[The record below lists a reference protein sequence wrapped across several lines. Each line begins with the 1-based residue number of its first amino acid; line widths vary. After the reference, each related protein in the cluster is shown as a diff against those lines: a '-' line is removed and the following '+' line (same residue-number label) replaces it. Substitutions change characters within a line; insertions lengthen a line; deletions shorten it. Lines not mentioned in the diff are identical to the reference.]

1 MNKTD
6 KLFASLKLLGIN
18 PRMET
23 FSERKKVQKA
33 VYLLDKTFGLNF
45 FYSYNWYLY
54 VPYSPEVAQIIFGV
68 LEDKKNTPVNTNIL
82 QEEEIK
88 KIKRM
93 KEFLGSDIHST
104 DQLELLA
111 SVQFLIDCAGKSPTK
126 ENEIIDFLK
135 QKKPYFST
143 DEVRRAIKRL
153 EKLKNY

>member
-45 FYSYNWYLY
+45 DYSYNWYLY
-54 VPYSPEVAQIIFGV
+54 GPYSPEVTQIIFRV
-68 LEDKKNTPVNTNIL
+68 LQDKTHNPVNTNIL

-93 KEFLGSDIHST
+93 KEFLGSDIQST

-111 SVQFLIDCAGKSPTK
+111 SVQFLLDCAGNSRTK
-126 ENEIIDFLK
+126 ENKIIDFLK
-135 QKKPYFST
+135 QKKPYFGT
-143 DEVRRAIKRL
+143 DEVRRVIKRL
-153 EKLKNY
+153 EKLKN